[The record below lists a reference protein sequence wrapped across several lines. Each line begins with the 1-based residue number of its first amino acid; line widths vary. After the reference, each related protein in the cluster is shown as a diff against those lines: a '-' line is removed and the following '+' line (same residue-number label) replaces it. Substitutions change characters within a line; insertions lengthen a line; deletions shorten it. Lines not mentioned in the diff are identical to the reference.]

1 MNGEL
6 DKLRTKFSRFLV
18 FLLWLHLPV
27 ILLTAYALD
36 KAAYGALIAAAVLAA
51 IYHISW
57 YKNGIAE
64 STRYIS
70 AVALMG
76 EPIIFLYLL
85 RGHDWQMDVH
95 MYFFAML
102 ALTIAWCDRRVIIL
116 AAVTVVIHH
125 LMLNFMLPYLVFP
138 NGGNFNRVIL
148 HGVIVAFQSTVLIW
162 FCNMLVESFHRNEVM
177 RNEIEAQNDVL
188 EERSKAAEAAY
199 EAKGIFLANMSHEIR
214 TPMNAILGFCHLIMR
229 TDLTDKQ
236 RDYMSKISGA
246 GSSLLRLI
254 NDILDFSKNE
264 AGKLTLERR
273 SFNIR
278 NAVDNQIFLVTNEA
292 DAKNVR
298 LKTLFAP
305 DIPHKVIGD
314 ELRFNQVLMNIVSN
328 AIKFSENGSV
338 TVEVKLTQ
346 PANEKVN
353 ISVSVTDTGIGL
365 TEEQQKNLFTSFTQ
379 ADSSTTRRFGGTGLG
394 LIISKQIV
402 EQMSGK
408 IEVKSVANEGSTF
421 TFNVVFDSAENDKR
435 DMTDVPEHIQALRVL
450 VADDNPASRE
460 ILQSIFASWSM
471 KIDLVA
477 SGEEVIGALV
487 NHQNSHTPYDL
498 LLLDWKM
505 PGMDGLNTLK
515 VMHSDAQINQF
526 PHVILI
532 SAYGREQFEQEA
544 EQSGVTSFL
553 TKPIEESV
561 LFSTIANLFNEQKTE
576 DDDQLPDTP
585 TVSKQA
591 QGKQV
596 LLVEDNAINQEIAA
610 ELLTDAGL
618 SVDTADNGLIAVEM
632 VKANPDKYHAIL
644 MDVQMPVMDGI
655 EATKTIRR
663 TIGSDRLPIIALTAH
678 AYEEERNKCFNAGM
692 NDHVSK
698 PIDPQLLVQTLDK
711 WLHADTTKAAPAQ
724 TVTALSLQVDETL
737 PDHLHPFDIA
747 TALVRVNG
755 KRKLLRKLIINF
767 AESFEHV
774 VKELKD
780 KQQVNDMEGA
790 RRQAHTLKGV
800 AASLELADV
809 SRAAHQLELA
819 YAAQDLSNTENLLAQ
834 LATSIKP
841 ALEAAGSLQ
850 PAQPKNAIFKS
861 AGLNF
866 DDVINETAILRE
878 LLVKRSLRARS
889 VFEELAGKLNTTT
902 NVMPLLPVKQA
913 IDKLDYEQALAAL
926 DHLLSTETDKSL

>member
-1 MNGEL
+1 MNVEL
-6 DKLRTKFSRFLV
+6 DKLRTKFSGFLV
-18 FLLWLHLPV
+18 ILLWLHLP
-27 ILLTAYALD
+27 LLFLTAHALD
-36 KAAYGALIAAAVLAA
+36 QSPYGALLAGAVLAGA
-51 IYHISW
+51 YNISW

-76 EPIIFLYLL
+76 EPIILLYLL
-85 RGHDWQMDVH
+85 RGHEWQMDVH

-125 LMLNFMLPYLVFP
+125 LLLNFVLPYLVFP
-138 NGGNFNRVIL
+138 NGANFNRVVL

-162 FCNMLVESFHRNEVM
+162 FCNMLVESFHHNEIM
-177 RNEIEAQNDVL
+177 RNEIEAKNKAL

-229 TDLTDKQ
+229 TDLNEKQ

-273 SFNIR
+273 SFNLR
-278 NAVDNQIFLVTNEA
+278 NAIDNQIFLVTNEA
-292 DAKNVR
+292 DKKSVK
-298 LKTLFAP
+298 LKTLIAP
-305 DIPHKVIGD
+305 DVPTKVIGD

-328 AIKFSENGSV
+328 AIKFSENGNV
-338 TVEVKLTQ
+338 TVEVKLNQ
-346 PANEKVN
+346 PANEKV
-353 ISVSVTDTGIGL
+353 SLAVSVTDTGIGL
-365 TEEQQKNLFTSFTQ
+365 TEEQQKNLFSSFAQ

-408 IEVKSVANEGSTF
+408 IEVKSELGQGSTF
-421 TFNVVFDSAENDKR
+421 TFTIVFDSAENEKR
-435 DMTDVPEHIQALRVL
+435 EVTALPTHIQALRVL

-477 SGEEVIGALV
+477 SGEEVIGALL
-487 NHQNSHTPYDL
+487 NHQNSNTPYDL

-515 VMHSDAQINQF
+515 VMHSNTQINQF

-553 TKPIEESV
+553 TKPIEET
-561 LFSTIANLFNEQKTE
+561 LLLSTICNLFADDKTTN
-576 DDDQLPDTP
+576 DTQTLTTP
-585 TVSKQA
+585 TVSAKS
-591 QGKQV
+591 QGKQI

-610 ELLTDAGL
+610 ELLMDAGL
-618 SVDTADNGLIAVEM
+618 NVDTADNGLIAVEM
-632 VKANPDKYHAIL
+632 VKANPDKYQVIL

-655 EATKTIRR
+655 EATKTIRQ
-663 TIGSDRLPIIALTAH
+663 TIASDRLPIIALTAH

-698 PIDPQLLVQTLDK
+698 PIDPQLLVKTLDK
-711 WLHADTTKAAPAQ
+711 WLHANVAPTGQTSAAPA
-724 TVTALSLQVDETL
+724 TVARTEENL
-737 PDHLHPFDIA
+737 PDELSPFDIKA
-747 TALVRVNG
+747 ALVRVNG
-755 KRKLLRKLIINF
+755 KRSLLRKLIINF
-767 AESFEHV
+767 ADSFENV

-780 KQQVNDMEGA
+780 KQLANDMEPA

-800 AASLELADV
+800 AASLELAQV
-809 SRAAHQLELA
+809 SKAAHQLELA
-819 YAAQDLSNTENLLAQ
+819 YAAQDLSNIETLLSNLETFIL
-834 LATSIKP
+834 P
-841 ALEAAGSLQ
+841 ALTAARSLQ
-850 PAQPKNAIFKS
+850 PSQQQNSIVKIT
-861 AGLNF
+861 GLNF
-866 DDVINETAILRE
+866 DDCMNDTSVLRE

-889 VFEELAGKLNTTT
+889 QFEELAKKLNTATT
-902 NVMPLLPVKQA
+902 DMPLLSVKQA
-913 IDKLDYEQALAAL
+913 IDKLDYDQALKVL
-926 DHLLSTETDKSL
+926 DQLLSAQTDKSL

>member
-18 FLLWLHLPV
+18 ILLWLHLPV
-27 ILLTAYALD
+27 LLLTAYALD
-36 KAAYGALIAAAVLAA
+36 KPPYGAVIAGAVLAGV
-51 IYHISW
+51 YHLSW
-57 YKNGIAE
+57 LKNGIAE

-76 EPIIFLYLL
+76 EPVIFLYLL

-116 AAVTVVIHH
+116 AAITVVIHH
-125 LMLNFMLPYLVFP
+125 LTLNFMLPYLVFP

-162 FCNMLVESFHRNEVM
+162 FCNMLVDSFHRNEVM
-177 RNEIEAQNDVL
+177 NNEIEAKNEAL

-199 EAKGIFLANMSHEIR
+199 EAKGVFLANMSHEIR

-278 NAVDNQIFLVTNEA
+278 NAVNNQIFLVTNEA

-305 DIPHKVIGD
+305 DIPHRVIGD

-346 PANEKVN
+346 PATEKVN
-353 ISVSVTDTGIGL
+353 IAVSVTDTGIGL
-365 TEEQQKNLFTSFTQ
+365 TQEQQKNLFNSFTQ

-435 DMTDVPEHIQALRVL
+435 DVTYVPEHIQALRVL

-487 NHQNSHTPYDL
+487 NHQNSNTPYDL

-515 VMHSDAQINQF
+515 VMHADTQINQF

-544 EQSGVTSFL
+544 EKSGVTSFL
-553 TKPIEESV
+553 TKPIEEAA
-561 LFSTIANLFNEQKTE
+561 LLETIVNLFNEQKAPDKE
-576 DDDQLPDTP
+576 KLPDTP
-585 TVSKQA
+585 TVSAHA

-610 ELLTDAGL
+610 ELLMDAGL
-618 SVDTADNGLIAVEM
+618 NVDTADNGLIAVEM

-655 EATKTIRR
+655 EATKTIRQ
-663 TIGSDRLPIIALTAH
+663 TMSAEQLPIIALTAH
-678 AYEEERNKCFNAGM
+678 AYEEERNKCFKAGM

-698 PIDPQLLVQTLDK
+698 PIDPQVLVQTLDK
-711 WLHADTTKAAPAQ
+711 WLHKDEPSIAQ
-724 TVTALSLQVDETL
+724 VPVKQTDVAKESENL
-737 PDHLHPFDIA
+737 PDNLPPFDIA

-767 AESFEHV
+767 ADSFEHV
-774 VKELKD
+774 VKELKN
-780 KQQVNDMEGA
+780 KQLANDMEGA

-800 AASLELADV
+800 AASLELAEV

-819 YAAQDLSNTENLLAQ
+819 YAAQDLSNNQSLLSNLEAI
-834 LATSIKP
+834 IKP
-841 ALEAAGSLQ
+841 ALEAAQSLQ
-850 PAQPKNAIFKS
+850 PAQVKNTAVKS
-861 AGLNF
+861 AGLDF
-866 DDVINETAILRE
+866 DAVINDTALLRE

-889 VFEELAGKLNTTT
+889 SFEELAGKLNTSSTE
-902 NVMPLLPVKQA
+902 MPLLPVKQA
-913 IDKLDYEQALAAL
+913 IDKLDYEKALAAL
-926 DHLLSTETDKSL
+926 DQLLMSKADKSS

>member
-1 MNGEL
+1 MNVEL

-18 FLLWLHLPV
+18 ILLWLHLPV
-27 ILLTAYALD
+27 ILFTAYMSD
-36 KAAYGALIAAAVLAA
+36 RSPYGALIAGAILAAVYNIAWL
-51 IYHISW
+51 
-57 YKNGIAE
+57 KDNIAE

-70 AVALMG
+70 AVALVG
-76 EPIIFLYLL
+76 EPIILLYLL
-85 RGHDWQMDVH
+85 RGHPWQMDVH

-102 ALTIAWCDRRVIIL
+102 ALTIAWCDRRVIIV
-116 AAVTVVIHH
+116 AAATIILHH
-125 LMLNFMLPYLVFP
+125 LLLNLMLPYLVFP
-138 NGGNFNRVIL
+138 NGSNFNRVIL
-148 HGVIVAFQSTVLIW
+148 HGVIVAFQSTILIW
-162 FCNMLVESFHRNEVM
+162 FCNMLVESFHH
-177 RNEIEAQNDVL
+177 NEIMRFEIETKNKAL

-199 EAKGIFLANMSHEIR
+199 EAKGVFLANMSHEIR

-229 TDLTDKQ
+229 TDLTEKQ
-236 RDYMSKISGA
+236 RDYMAKISGA

-278 NAVDNQIFLVTNEA
+278 NAIDNQIFLVTNDA
-292 DAKNVR
+292 DSKKVT
-298 LKTLFAP
+298 LKTLIAP
-305 DIPHKVIGD
+305 DIPTKVLGD

-346 PANEKVN
+346 PVSEKVG
-353 ISVSVTDTGIGL
+353 IAVSVTDTGIGL
-365 TEEQQKNLFTSFTQ
+365 TPEQQKNLFTSFTQ

-408 IEVKSVANEGSTF
+408 IEVKSAPGEGSTF
-421 TFNVVFDSAENDKR
+421 TFTVLFDSAEADQHEPKTLP
-435 DMTDVPEHIQALRVL
+435 DHIKQLRVL

-477 SGEEVIGALV
+477 SGEEVIGALL
-487 NHQNSHTPYDL
+487 NHQKSDTPYDL

-505 PGMDGLNTLK
+505 PGMDGPDTLK
-515 VMHSDAQINQF
+515 VMHANSAINHF

-532 SAYGREQFEQEA
+532 SAYGRDQFEQEA
-544 EQSGVTSFL
+544 EQSGITNFL
-553 TKPIEESV
+553 TKPIEETV
-561 LFSTIANLFNEQKTE
+561 LLDTICNLFSE
-576 DDDQLPDTP
+576 DKSDSSNQSPASP
-585 TVSKQA
+585 IVSKKS
-591 QGKQV
+591 QGKRI

-610 ELLTDAGL
+610 ELLKDAGL
-618 SVDTADNGLIAVEM
+618 QVDTADNGQIAVDM
-632 VKANPDKYHAIL
+632 VKAQPDHYQAIL

-655 EATKTIRR
+655 EATKTIRQ
-663 TIGSDRLPIIALTAH
+663 TISSERLPIIALTAH

-711 WLHADTTKAAPAQ
+711 WLESDIAQ
-724 TVTALSLQVDETL
+724 TIATTPVGPPEPKTEETL
-737 PDHLHPFDIA
+737 PDELSPFDIK

-755 KRKLLRKLIINF
+755 KRSLLRKLIINF
-767 AESFEHV
+767 ADSFEHIV
-774 VKELKD
+774 PDLRD
-780 KQQVNDMEGA
+780 KQQANNMDGA

-809 SRAAHQLELA
+809 SHCAHQLELA
-819 YAAQDLSNTENLLAQ
+819 YAAQELGNIDNLLTQ
-834 LATSIKP
+834 LDTLMKP
-841 ALEAAGSLQ
+841 ALTAAKSLQ
-850 PAQPKNAIFKS
+850 VSQIVDTATKTNS
-861 AGLNF
+861 YNL
-866 DDVINETAILRE
+866 DDVINETAHLRE

-889 VFEELAGKLNTTT
+889 QLEELANKLNIASSEI
-902 NVMPLLPVKQA
+902 PLLPVKQA
-913 IDKLDYEQALAAL
+913 IDKLDYDQALTAL
-926 DHLLSTETDKSL
+926 DQLTSAKAGKSL